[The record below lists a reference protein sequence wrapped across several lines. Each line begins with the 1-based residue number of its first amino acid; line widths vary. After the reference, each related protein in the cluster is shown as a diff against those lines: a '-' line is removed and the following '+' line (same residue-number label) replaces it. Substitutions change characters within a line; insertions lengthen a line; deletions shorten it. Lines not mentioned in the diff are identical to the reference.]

1 MTEISKKVIYT
12 SVTFGCDP
20 ELFLSNGEKII
31 GSERVIPAN
40 GILGDP
46 NYGTGNKSIQD
57 GVQLEINPTPST
69 CRQSLAGNI
78 GAIFRQL
85 NHHLVENGKGAKLS
99 FDAVVTVDK
108 EELDAL
114 SEKARKLGCQ
124 PSQNFYDAKATINVD
139 PDTYDKRSAGGHIHL
154 GLGSQMLKHRSKLVP
169 VLDVVLGNTCV
180 LIDRD
185 PNAAERRQVYGRAG
199 EHRLPRHGLEYR
211 TLSNFWL
218 RSYQLMSLVMGL
230 SRLATCIVGTYYN
243 NGIYDNPP
251 WDAGADLLKRVNLN
265 DIRDAINNNDLDLAQ
280 KNFSKV
286 REFIGEY
293 VNPIGT
299 GLDRTNL
306 AQFDYFVQKVQEKG
320 LEYWFPQDPVEH
332 WVRLNT
338 SVGAERFLAGKV
350 AGEMKGSITL

>member
-1 MTEISKKVIYT
+1 
-12 SVTFGCDP
+12 
-20 ELFLSNGEKII
+20 
-31 GSERVIPAN
+31 
-40 GILGDP
+40 
-46 NYGTGNKSIQD
+46 
-57 GVQLEINPTPST
+57 
-69 CRQSLAGNI
+69 
-78 GAIFRQL
+78 
-85 NHHLVENGKGAKLS
+85 
-99 FDAVVTVDK
+99 
-108 EELDAL
+108 
-114 SEKARKLGCQ
+114 
-124 PSQNFYDAKATINVD
+124 
-139 PDTYDKRSAGGHIHL
+139 
-154 GLGSQMLKHRSKLVP
+154 
-169 VLDVVLGNTCV
+169 
-180 LIDRD
+180 
-185 PNAAERRQVYGRAG
+185 
-199 EHRLPRHGLEYR
+199 
-211 TLSNFWL
+211 
-218 RSYQLMSLVMGL
+218 MGL